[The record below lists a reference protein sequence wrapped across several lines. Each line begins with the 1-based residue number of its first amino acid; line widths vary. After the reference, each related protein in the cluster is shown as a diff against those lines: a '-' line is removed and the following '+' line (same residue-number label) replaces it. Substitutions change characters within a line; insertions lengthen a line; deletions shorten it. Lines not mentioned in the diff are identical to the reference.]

1 MMAYEEARE
10 FSVSPGTAFIAGSV
24 FGTLL
29 GIALMAF
36 LPETPEEKVARLNAE
51 QLEWKM
57 ELDRN
62 VQELEAIAPYL
73 QYMQR

>member
-1 MMAYEEARE
+1 MSYEEARE
-10 FSVSPGTAFIAGSV
+10 FSVSPGTAFIGGSA
-24 FGTLL
+24 FGALL

-57 ELDRN
+57 EFDRD
-62 VQELEAIAPYL
+62 VQELKAIAPYL

>member
-1 MMAYEEARE
+1 MSYEEARG
-10 FSVSPGTAFIAGSV
+10 FSVSPDTAFIAGSV
-24 FGTLL
+24 FGVLL
-29 GIALMAF
+29 GIVLMMF
-36 LPETPEEKVARLNAE
+36 IPETPEEKVARLNAE

-62 VQELEAIAPYL
+62 IQEFQAIAPYL